1 MSMHDLILQW
11 LQPKLRSQMAT
22 PSTTPTNQLSYLNI
36 VVSEKGL
43 SEFSHGQRIIF
54 IPKEQIQRIEIK
66 FGSQAERPLVQIIL
80 GLLLV
85 GLGLVGLFLLIS
97 AGFVELRWGIGFILF
112 GGLGVFCL
120 YEVLR
125 KGYYLDVISSNDTR
139 KLVIKGVIKKTELSK
154 FIKTAVQ
161 FGYIFQNGLSDK
173 DFI

>member
-1 MSMHDLILQW
+1 MVAAKI
-11 LQPKLRSQMAT
+11 RSQMSA
-22 PSTTPTNQLSYLNI
+22 PSTTPANQLSYLNI

-66 FGSQAERPLVQIIL
+66 FGSQAERPLVQVML
-80 GLLLV
+80 GLLLT

-97 AGFVELRWGIGFILF
+97 GGFAELRWGIGFILF

-120 YEVLR
+120 YEVFR
-125 KGYYLDVISSNDTR
+125 KGYYLHVISSNDMR
-139 KLVIKGVIKKTELSK
+139 KLVIKGAVQKMELSE
-154 FIKTAVQ
+154 FIKAAVQ

-173 DFI
+173 DLI